1 MTIYRVVNG
10 DRIPLTDEEA
20 ALVHVSPPNR
30 APSSCSPLQMR
41 RALRQLGYK
50 AAVDAYIAQQ
60 TEEVQE
66 AWEYATVIER
76 RDPLMADAI
85 ALLSAQLGLDAQATG
100 DALFTL
106 AVTL

>member
-1 MTIYRVVNG
+1 MPKILEWVDGQKVIRDAVIG
-10 DRIPLTDEEA
+10 ELDA
-20 ALVHVSPPNR
+20 QSA

-60 TEEVQE
+60 TEEIQE

-76 RDPLMADAI
+76 SDPLMADAI
-85 ALLSAQLGLDAQATG
+85 ALLSAQLGVDSQATG

-106 AVTL
+106 AITL